1 MAMLVQF
8 MLTLK
13 LTLTESSTHMF
24 LCYDIPHASLSSG
37 HWINLRFDIF
47 WVNFVDLCFNIVL
60 KLFRAGK
67 DLSKLDQLPRHFA
80 ANGKALSH
88 LVTLCMCVCV
98 CV

>member
-37 HWINLRFDIF
+37 HWINLRFVIF
-47 WVNFVDLCFNIVL
+47 
-60 KLFRAGK
+60 
-67 DLSKLDQLPRHFA
+67 
-80 ANGKALSH
+80 
-88 LVTLCMCVCV
+88 
-98 CV
+98 